1 VSAVTRHA
9 SYRQALVA
17 LRERNAPYLVG
28 GTYAFRHYTGIAR
41 PTKDLDLFVQKA
53 ESGAV
58 LQVLR
63 EAGWQTFAAYPHWLA
78 KARRGQHTIDVIH
91 GSGNGVAN
99 VDAEWFAHARRAETL
114 GVPTLLVPP
123 EEMIW
128 SKAFLMEK
136 YRFDGADVAHL
147 LLRQGPSLDWE
158 RLVRRFGRHFQVL
171 LSHLLLFD
179 FIYPGQLVVPR
190 ALILELARRTQE
202 RSGVEPGEPLCQGTL
217 LSRKQY
223 RHDVETWGFR
233 DARLDPD
240 VSMTPGDI
248 ASWTRATPPDP
259 GPDL

>member
-1 VSAVTRHA
+1 M
-9 SYRQALVA
+9 ALTE
-17 LRERNAPYLVG
+17 REAPYLVG

-41 PTKDLDLFVQKA
+41 PTKDLDLFVQKH
-53 ESGAV
+53 EIDRV
-58 LQVLR
+58 LEMLR
-63 EAGWQTFAAYPHWLA
+63 DAGWLTHATYPHWLA

-91 GSGNGVAN
+91 GSGNGLAN
-99 VDAEWFAHARRAETL
+99 VDAGWFGSSRPSQTL
-114 GVPTLLVPP
+114 GVPTRLVPP

-128 SKAFLMEK
+128 SKSFLMEK

-179 FIYPGQLVVPR
+179 FIYPGQQVVPR
-190 ALILELARRTQE
+190 SLILELARRTQE
-202 RSGVEPGEPLCQGTL
+202 RRGVEPGEPLCQGTL

-248 ASWTRATPPDP
+248 ASWTLATPPDP
-259 GPDL
+259 GPDM

>member
-1 VSAVTRHA
+1 MNPLTRHA

-17 LRERNAPYLVG
+17 LSEREAPFLVG

-41 PTKDLDLFVQKA
+41 PTKDLDLFVRKA
-53 ESGAV
+53 ELERV
-58 LQVLR
+58 LEVLR
-63 EAGWQTFAAYPHWLA
+63 DAGWLAHAAYPHGLA
-78 KARRGQHTIDVIH
+78 KVLRGQHTIDVIH
-91 GSGNGVAN
+91 GSGNGIAN
-99 VDAEWFAHARRAETL
+99 VDAEWFAHSRRAETL
-114 GVPTLLVPP
+114 TVPTRLVPP

-128 SKAFLMEK
+128 SKSFLMEK

-190 ALILELARRTQE
+190 SLVLDLARRTQE
-202 RSGVEPGEPLCQGTL
+202 RTRVEPGEPLCQGTL

-248 ASWTRATPPDP
+248 ATWTRATPPDP